1 MRATLQTEYVPKIIN
16 AISRAVSFLDQILET
31 KDMEQ
36 ETSEDVLWHATEEIE
51 YAAAVLSLTHGFIDF
66 DPKFEDQDV
75 RKEVGKAVSFARSL
89 LLNAL
94 ETLETNPKLSYEKL
108 RHAVQ
113 ILRNI

>member
-1 MRATLQTEYVPKIIN
+1 MQAEYVPKIRN

-36 ETSEDVLWHATEEIE
+36 ETSEDVLWHAAEEIE

-66 DPKFEDQDV
+66 DPRFEDQDV
-75 RKEVGKAVSFARSL
+75 RKEVGSEVSFARRV

-94 ETLETNPKLSYEKL
+94 ETLETSPKLSYEKL

-113 ILRNI
+113 ILRNM